1 MSSAFDK
8 GPPGRRQWITAPD
21 GVGIEVREWGDP
33 NGPPLLLITGV
44 AQSYLS
50 FAKQYAAPELQGFR
64 IVSYDPRGH
73 GVSDKPTTLDAYG
86 GRRWSDEVAA
96 VIAGLGLERPVI
108 AGWSLGGR
116 ILRQYLV
123 DYGDAALGGVAF
135 ISCRPVEVPEVVGP
149 GNAVLP
155 TVDLA
160 DPASRI
166 GVALQFLRN
175 CFGREPSAT
184 DLAFMLGYNVMCPWE
199 IRQLIGKWLTPV
211 AVSEEALRKVRVPA
225 LVVHGSDDILV
236 LPRAGEITAS
246 LIPHARTSWF
256 AGCGHSVFFED
267 ADRFNR
273 ELADF
278 ATAAQAAPRASAA
291 AHA

>member
-1 MSSAFDK
+1 MSSAFDSA
-8 GPPGRRQWITAPD
+8 PPGLRHWVTCPD

-33 NGPPLLLITGV
+33 NGPPLVLITGV

-50 FAKQYAAPELQGFR
+50 FVRQYTAPELQRFR

-73 GVSDKPTTLDAYG
+73 GVSGKPVTADAYG
-86 GRRWSDEVAA
+86 GRAWSGEVAA
-96 VIAGLGLERPVI
+96 VISALGLERPVL

-123 DYGDAALGGVAF
+123 DNGDAALGGAVF

-166 GVALQFLRN
+166 AVALKFLRN
-175 CFGREPSAT
+175 CFGRQPSG
-184 DLAFMLGYNVMCPWE
+184 DELAFMLGYNIMCPWE

-211 AVSEEALRKVRVPA
+211 AVSEEALRKVRVPT
-225 LVVHGSDDILV
+225 LVVHGAEDILV
-236 LPRAGEITAS
+236 LSKAGEMTAAF
-246 LIPHARTSWF
+246 IPHAKRSVF

-267 ADRFNR
+267 AERFNR
-273 ELADF
+273 ELAAF
-278 ATAAQAAPRASAA
+278 ATAAVAAPAA